1 MSYKGQTAFLT
12 GGASGIG
19 RAVTKMLVGK
29 GIRVYVADR
38 DLKGA
43 QAVAEELNTGDK
55 AVWTVQIDVA
65 DWDSQRSA
73 WETAEAEFKR
83 IDYVF
88 PIAGIGERR
97 SFPNRPNSA
106 GYEKPDL
113 TVLEVDCI
121 GVIYTVSLAVQH
133 FRRQQPNKY
142 GFRGKIMPVASVC
155 GFYIHQPIPIYTA
168 AKHAV
173 VGLVRSYGKILAEEK
188 ITLNAVCPNKIRT
201 GISTAAVY
209 DKAEKLGVLVPIEKL
224 LEAFESLMGENP
236 MSGEC
241 LEVAPQLGVRV
252 VQFIPFINEES
263 KISADMTYERSH
275 YLHEP
280 IMDDKI

>member
-1 MSYKGQTAFLT
+1 
-12 GGASGIG
+12 
-19 RAVTKMLVGK
+19 MLVEK
-29 GIRVYVADR
+29 GIKVYVADR

-43 QAVAEELNTGDK
+43 QAVAEELNRGGDK
-55 AVWTVQIDVA
+55 AVWTVQADVA

-73 WETAEAEFKR
+73 WEAAEAEFKR

-88 PIAGIGERR
+88 PIAGIGETRA
-97 SFPNRPNSA
+97 FPNRPNST

-113 TVLEVDCI
+113 SVLEVDCI
-121 GVIYTVSLAVQH
+121 AVIYSVSLAVQH

-142 GFRGKIMPVASVC
+142 GFKGKIMPVASVC
-155 GFYIHQPIPIYTA
+155 GFYIHQTVPIYTA

-201 GISTAAVY
+201 GISTAAMY
-209 DKAEKLGVLVPIEKL
+209 DKAEKLGVLVPMEKL
-224 LEAFESLMGENP
+224 LEAFESLLGENP

-241 LEVAPQLGVRV
+241 LEVAPKLGVRV
-252 VQFIPFINEES
+252 VQFVPFINEES
-263 KISADMTYERSH
+263 RLSAETTYERSH

-280 IMDDKI
+280 VTDDKV

>member
-19 RAVTKMLVGK
+19 RAVTKMLVEK
-29 GIRVYVADR
+29 GIKVYVADR

-43 QAVAEELNTGDK
+43 QTLADELNTGDQV
-55 AVWTVQIDVA
+55 VWTVQVDVA
-65 DWDSQRSA
+65 DWDSQRKA
-73 WETAEAEFKR
+73 WEAAEAEFKR
-83 IDYVF
+83 IDYVL

-97 SFPNRPNSA
+97 MFPNRPNST

-113 TVLEVDCI
+113 SVLEVDGI

-133 FRRQQPNKY
+133 FRRQQPNQY

-155 GFYIHQPIPIYTA
+155 GFYIHQTIPIYTA

-173 VGLVRSYGKILAEEK
+173 VGFVRSYGKILAEEH

-209 DKAEKLGVLVPIEKL
+209 DKAEKLGVLVPMERL
-224 LEAFESLMGENP
+224 LEAFESLLGENP

-241 LEVAPQLGVRV
+241 LEVAPQIGVRV
-252 VQFIPFINEES
+252 VQFVPFINEES
-263 KISADMTYERSH
+263 KLSADMTYERSH
-275 YLHEP
+275 HLHEP
-280 IMDDKI
+280 SE